1 MNIIDTF
8 PQIANCFADDIFN
21 MEYWENY
28 ANAISPGLAA
38 KCKEELQITIFK
50 RMYCPY

>member
-28 ANAISPGLAA
+28 ANAISPGLAVNVNEKVNQA
-38 KCKEELQITIFK
+38 LMKK
-50 RMYCPY
+50 

>member
-38 KCKEELQITIFK
+38 KCKEDAYAGPK
-50 RMYCPY
+50 RHLDRW